1 MASAAGGEQQVCDVR
16 ADYAL
21 GVEDYTE
28 AIRLHAEVLRKHPEN
43 ALAHYHLGF
52 AEGIMGNRTA
62 EVREYQRAAALGLE
76 DWDLFLNLG
85 LAQLEIGDLDAAT
98 DSLCRA
104 VLLGENHSESHFNLA
119 LVYERRGML
128 ADAEREMLASLQ
140 LNPGQ
145 PDGRN
150 LLGVIYDQEG
160 KTVRA
165 SVVWRELVREVPDY
179 EPARTNLGL
188 LGIQNEVA
196 RGETAAVVSPPAAA
210 VKGIEDERKLPGQM
224 RETELVLVPAQ
235 QKGKVNRMSALV
247 QTKPSRFASFKA
259 IVSLPR
265 PRLVPATVVSA
276 REPRAFPG
284 ASTPPTLHLSIR
296 DEMLEY
302 YAFIFCQ
309 GGFRPLDMTFEQ
321 FLLVAA
327 AIKPADLPVTREEA
341 RTL

>member
-1 MASAAGGEQQVCDVR
+1 MCSWNRIAFGAAILLLSLCVARIASAAGGEQQVCDVR

-196 RGETAAVVSPPAAA
+196 RGETAAVVSPPGGRRQRHRRRTETTRADARNRT
-210 VKGIEDERKLPGQM
+210 GPGPRTTK
-224 RETELVLVPAQ
+224 REGE
-235 QKGKVNRMSALV
+235 
-247 QTKPSRFASFKA
+247 
-259 IVSLPR
+259 
-265 PRLVPATVVSA
+265 
-276 REPRAFPG
+276 
-284 ASTPPTLHLSIR
+284 
-296 DEMLEY
+296 
-302 YAFIFCQ
+302 
-309 GGFRPLDMTFEQ
+309 
-321 FLLVAA
+321 
-327 AIKPADLPVTREEA
+327 
-341 RTL
+341 